1 MFGRSVAVVR
11 DNGFISER
19 YTAISKDNLRIN
31 DRIRISPV
39 RLIDENNQ
47 QLGVVPTA
55 EALERA
61 REAELDLVE
70 VSPTSTP
77 PVCRIM
83 DYGKYLY
90 EQKRKVKQN
99 LKKQHTVTLKEIRL
113 RPKIDDHD
121 REIKMQQAVKF
132 IEKGHK
138 VQITMMF
145 RGREMMHQEQGQEIM
160 DEIVQALQDKAKP
173 ERPPVMLGKRLNM
186 VMVPLK
192 SS

>member
-121 REIKMQQAVKF
+121 REIKMQQ
-132 IEKGHK
+132 G
-138 VQITMMF
+138 
-145 RGREMMHQEQGQEIM
+145 G
-160 DEIVQALQDKAKP
+160 
-173 ERPPVMLGKRLNM
+173 
-186 VMVPLK
+186 
-192 SS
+192 

>member
-1 MFGRSVAVVR
+1 
-11 DNGFISER
+11 
-19 YTAISKDNLRIN
+19 LRIN
-31 DRIRISPV
+31 ERIRISPV

-83 DYGKYLY
+83 DYGKHLY
-90 EQKRKVKQN
+90 EQKRKIKLN

-121 REIKMQQAVKF
+121 RDIKVQQAIGF
-132 IEKGHK
+132 LEKGHK

-145 RGREMMHQEQGQEIM
+145 RGREMMHQNLGKQIM
-160 DEIVQALQDKAKP
+160 DEIVEQLQDKAKP
-173 ERPPVMLGKRLNM
+173 ERPPILLGKRMNI

-192 SS
+192 VQ